1 MIKNYNRIYF
11 LGIGGIGMSSL
22 AFYFINENKYV
33 AGYDKVNS
41 DITKSLSKN
50 GAKIHFTDNYLSIPS
65 QFLNQSETLVV
76 YTPAIS
82 KFNKEYKYFK
92 DNGFEILKR
101 SELLGLISKDK
112 FCIAIGGTHG
122 KTTTST
128 ILSHILLE
136 NNISFTSFIGGI
148 SENYNTNFIQNGNDI
163 ILVEADEFDRSF
175 HTLFP
180 NIACVTSTDSDH
192 LDIYNSEQELK
203 KSFIQF
209 TDNIKSKGLLFSNE
223 KTLLGGIS
231 YGFSSE
237 SEYFISNYS
246 SAKYS
251 SFFDINH
258 NGSLIASVKFNMPGK
273 HNALNAL
280 AAFAIGKELNIDY
293 KSIINSLS
301 TFLGVKRRFSYALR
315 LPKIII
321 DDYAHHPS
329 EIKAVYDTIKD
340 LYTNKK
346 NTAIFQPHLY
356 SRTQDQCEGFVET
369 LDKADE
375 VILLPIYPARELPI
389 PGVTS
394 DMLIEKMSISKK
406 QVMSKEALLAWAANT
421 PDKLIVMAGAGD
433 IDVCINQIKDLL
445 ISTK

>member
-92 DNGFEILKR
+92 ENGFEILKR

-122 KTTTST
+122 KTTTSS

-340 LYTNKK
+340 LYPNKK

-356 SRTQDQCEGFVET
+356 TRTRDFMSEFAE
-369 LDKADE
+369 
-375 VILLPIYPARELPI
+375 ILSKFDNIILTEIYPAREKPI
-389 PGVTS
+389 NNIS
-394 DMLIEKMSISKK
+394 SIKLLELIKNKNKSLLKKSELSKSLK
-406 QVMSKEALLAWAANT
+406 ESKSEVFV
-421 PDKLIVMAGAGD
+421 IMGAGD
-433 IDVCINQIKDLL
+433 IADEVELIKNNILN
-445 ISTK
+445 

>member
-92 DNGFEILKR
+92 ENGFEILKR

-280 AAFAIGKELNIDY
+280 AAFAIGKELNIDN

-340 LYTNKK
+340 LYPNKK

-356 SRTQDQCEGFVET
+356 TRTRDFMSEF
-369 LDKADE
+369 AE
-375 VILLPIYPARELPI
+375 VLSKFDNIILTEIYPAREKPI
-389 PGVTS
+389 TNIS
-394 DMLIEKMSISKK
+394 SIKLLELIKNKNKSILKKSELSKSLK
-406 QVMSKEALLAWAANT
+406 ESKSEVFV
-421 PDKLIVMAGAGD
+421 IMGAGD
-433 IDVCINQIKDLL
+433 IADEVELIKNNILN
-445 ISTK
+445 

>member
-1 MIKNYNRIYF
+1 MIKDYNRLYF

-22 AFYFINENKYV
+22 AFYFINANKFV

-41 DITKSLSKN
+41 LITKSLSQK
-50 GAKIHFTDNYLSIPS
+50 GAEIHYVDNTLSIPPE
-65 QFLNQSETLVV
+65 FLNTSDTLVV

-82 KFNKEYKYFK
+82 QYNKEFKYFK
-92 DNGFEILKR
+92 DKGYKILKR

-340 LYTNKK
+340 LYPNKK

-356 SRTQDQCEGFVET
+356 TRTRDFMSEFAE
-369 LDKADE
+369 
-375 VILLPIYPARELPI
+375 ILSKFDNIILTEIYPAREKPI
-389 PGVTS
+389 TNIS
-394 DMLIEKMSISKK
+394 SIKLLELIKNKNKSILKKSELSKSLK
-406 QVMSKEALLAWAANT
+406 ESKSEVFV
-421 PDKLIVMAGAGD
+421 IMGAGD
-433 IDVCINQIKDLL
+433 ISDEVELIKNNILN
-445 ISTK
+445 

>member
-92 DNGFEILKR
+92 ENGFEILKR

-258 NGSLIASVKFNMPGK
+258 NGSLIASVKFNMHGK

-340 LYTNKK
+340 LYPNKK

-356 SRTQDQCEGFVET
+356 TRTRDFMSEFAE
-369 LDKADE
+369 
-375 VILLPIYPARELPI
+375 ILSKFDNIILTEIYPAREKPI
-389 PGVTS
+389 TNIS
-394 DMLIEKMSISKK
+394 SIKLLELIKNKNKSILKKSELSKSLK
-406 QVMSKEALLAWAANT
+406 ESKSEVFV
-421 PDKLIVMAGAGD
+421 IMGAGD
-433 IDVCINQIKDLL
+433 IADEVELIKNNILN
-445 ISTK
+445 